1 MTDDTLFSKPQ
12 LILAS
17 SSPRRR
23 ELLDQIQVSYKAL
36 PVNIDESHIP
46 DETAEQFVKRLAI
59 EKAEAGYKQNP
70 HCVALGSDTIVVI
83 GSKILGKP
91 ENKAHGIEILSLL
104 SGSTHQVMTAVAVHS
119 SEYRACV
126 MSVSEVEFAELTEQQ
141 IEAYWATGEPVDKA
155 GAYGV
160 QGIAAQ
166 FIKKISGSY
175 SGIMGLPLFETA
187 QLLEKSGIKIL
198 AR

>member
-1 MTDDTLFSKPQ
+1 MTDNTLLTKPQ

-46 DETAEQFVKRLAI
+46 DESAEQYVKRLAT
-59 EKAEAGYKQNP
+59 EKAEAGYAKNP
-70 HCVALGSDTIVVI
+70 HCIVLGSDTIVLI
-83 GSKILGKP
+83 GSTILGKP
-91 ENKAHGIEILSLL
+91 ENKEHGIEMLSLL
-104 SGSTHQVMTAVAVHS
+104 SGNTHQVITAVAVHS
-119 SEYRACV
+119 SDYKACV
-126 MSVSEVEFAELTEQQ
+126 MSLSEVEFAELTAQQ
-141 IEAYWATGEPVDKA
+141 IEAYWQTGEPEDKA

-166 FIKKISGSY
+166 FIKRIVGSY
-175 SGIMGLPLFETA
+175 SSIMGLPLFETA
-187 QLLEKSGIKIL
+187 QLLEKSGIKLL

>member
-1 MTDDTLFSKPQ
+1 MTDNPLLTKPQ

-46 DETAEQFVKRLAI
+46 GESAEQYVKRLAT
-59 EKAEAGYKQNP
+59 EKAEAGYAKNP
-70 HCVALGSDTIVVI
+70 HCIVLGSDTIVII
-83 GSKILGKP
+83 GPTILGKP
-91 ENKAHGIEILSLL
+91 ENKEHGIEMLSLL
-104 SGSTHQVMTAVAVHS
+104 SGNTHQVITAVAVHS
-119 SEYRACV
+119 SDYKACV
-126 MSVSEVEFAELTEQQ
+126 MSLSEVEFAKLTAQQ
-141 IEAYWATGEPVDKA
+141 IEAYWQTGEPEDKA

-166 FIKKISGSY
+166 FIKRIVGSY
-175 SGIMGLPLFETA
+175 SSIMGLPLFETA
-187 QLLEKSGIKIL
+187 QLLEKSGIKLL